1 MADNERYYGTCR
13 HCKQIRIITD
23 QDLEY
28 IKEVYGEDYEP
39 TQETLDALATSK
51 CECDDAKREQ
61 HIEEIKRATN
71 ANIGMLFEEDFP
83 DEAELLC
90 RITEY
95 MVAGK
100 ISKVSLQLRHNTK
113 ATMSKNLQGEI
124 KVQKVVTDKD
134 ELLS

>member
-13 HCKQIRIITD
+13 HCKQIRTITD

-28 IKEVYGEDYEP
+28 IKEREGEGYLP

-61 HIEEIKRATN
+61 HIKDIVFSTKE
-71 ANIGMLFEEDFP
+71 NINMLFQDEFP
-83 DEAELLC
+83 AEAELLC
-90 RITEY
+90 E
-95 MVAGK
+95 MVGFMLTGK